1 LNDALLSRCQVITLN
16 RLNDSSL
23 ESILSRAEKFKGKNL
38 LLSPEARSLLKVMSD
53 GDGRYLLNV
62 VEVIFSIPSKEQIHP
77 DELIKI
83 IEGRAPLYDKSHDS
97 HYNLISALHKSLRG
111 SDVDAGLYWLARM
124 LVGGEDPRFIARRLV
139 RFSVEDVGLADP
151 NALSHTISAWS
162 AYDRLGS
169 PEGELALAQSVI
181 YLATAPKSNAA
192 YIAYGEA
199 IQAAKEYGSQMPPK
213 HILNAPTDLMRE
225 QGYGQGYEYDH
236 NNEYG
241 FSGQNYFPENMT
253 RKNFYHPVARG
264 YEKDIQKR
272 LELWDELR
280 TERSNNKNKE

>member
-1 LNDALLSRCQVITLN
+1 
-16 RLNDSSL
+16 
-23 ESILSRAEKFKGKNL
+23 
-38 LLSPEARSLLKVMSD
+38 
-53 GDGRYLLNV
+53 
-62 VEVIFSIPSKEQIHP
+62 
-77 DELIKI
+77 
-83 IEGRAPLYDKSHDS
+83 
-97 HYNLISALHKSLRG
+97 
-111 SDVDAGLYWLARM
+111 M

-280 TERSNNKNKE
+280 TERSNNNKE